1 MDTAVQMTVERA
13 PRITSPDKVLFP
25 RDGITKLDMI
35 RYYDEVCDVMLAYM
49 KEHPLAMLRYN
60 GGIDKEK
67 FFHKNA
73 PDYFPDFIDRA
84 PFETSKRTTMMPVV
98 NNCEALLYIANQ
110 NCIEYHVLPEPAHD
124 LWHPDR
130 MIFDLDPSTENFDEV
145 REASLWLRDLLE
157 ELGLTP
163 FVMTSGSRGLHIWVP
178 LDGSATVEESNAFAH
193 SVAEVI
199 AAQRSDTL
207 TTEFHKEKR
216 EDRIYVDVGRN
227 APGQHAVTP
236 YSLRAKDGAPVAMPI
251 EWDEVAEKGLT
262 PRRYLMKDVPAIV
275 AESGDRWKGMR
286 KRAKSLKAAAKKLE
300 RLAAG

>member
-35 RYYDEVCDVMLAYM
+35 RYYDEVCDVMLTHM

-73 PDYFPDFIDRA
+73 PDYFPDYIDRA

-145 REASLWLRDLLE
+145 REASLWLRELLE
-157 ELGLTP
+157 DLGLTP

-178 LDGSATVEESNAFAH
+178 LDGSATVEESNTFAH
-193 SVAEVI
+193 RVAEVI
-199 AAQRSDTL
+199 AAQHSDVL

-236 YSLRAKDGAPVAMPI
+236 YSLRARDGAPVAMPI
-251 EWDEVAEKGLT
+251 DWDEVADPSLT
-262 PRRYLMKDVPAIV
+262 PKRYLMKDAPATV
-275 AESGDRWKGMR
+275 AERGDLWKGMR
-286 KRAKSLKAAAKKLE
+286 KRAKSLTNASRKLE
-300 RLAAG
+300 RLG

>member
-1 MDTAVQMTVERA
+1 MTVERA

-25 RDGITKLDMI
+25 RDDITKLDMI
-35 RYYDEVCDVMLAYM
+35 RYYDEICDVMLPYM
-49 KEHPLAMLRYN
+49 KDHPLAMLRFN
-60 GGIDKEK
+60 GGIDKER

-73 PDYFPDFIDRA
+73 PDYFPDYIDRA
-84 PFETSKRTTMMPVV
+84 PFETAKRTTMMPVV

-110 NCIEYHVLPEPAHD
+110 NCIEYHVLPEPAED
-124 LWHPDR
+124 LLHPDR

-145 REASLWLRDLLE
+145 RESSMWLRDLLE
-157 ELGLTP
+157 KLGLTA

-178 LDGSATVEESNAFAH
+178 LDGSATVEESNTFANGVADLIAEQH
-193 SVAEVI
+193 SDV
-199 AAQRSDTL
+199 L

-236 YSLRAKDGAPVAMPI
+236 YSLRAKDTAPVAMPI
-251 EWDEVAEKGLT
+251 DWDEVADADLT
-262 PRRYLMKDVPAIV
+262 PTRYRMADAPKVV
-275 AESGDRWKGMR
+275 AERGDLWKGMR
-286 KRAKSLKAAAKKLE
+286 TRAKSLAKPAEKLE